1 MKNILLG
8 LLIGILIM
16 INGCGMNDKIKNFK
30 DALVIEKEY
39 GDVNSVLNYK
49 SIGTVDEIATS
60 YMETLGL
67 NKADLNVKIKVLEEN
82 NIYLLIYKGKKQK
95 IEFGIYFDDNGCSY
109 SLAYLI
115 RSNNQEYLK
124 EFLNSIGK

>member
-95 IEFGIYFDDNGCSY
+95 
-109 SLAYLI
+109 
-115 RSNNQEYLK
+115 
-124 EFLNSIGK
+124 

>member
-82 NIYLLIYKGKKQK
+82 NIYLLTYEGKKQK